1 MPPRTAGAARPGA
14 DRGGPAAPGRR
25 LVAGLPLV
33 GGARYPLCPMPD
45 RRGKRQSPYTTDR
58 QIAGAFEGETV
69 SRRRFMTGVAHGAAG
84 IATAAF
90 GLPALAFALGPVF
103 ERTQAHWAAIGRP
116 EEFSPDTY
124 TPKVFTQTPGVGQ
137 VGKTTVYVRA
147 RKAEFDPPSSGQF
160 IAVSSRCAH
169 LGCPVRYVD
178 AAQRFVCPCHGGVYD
193 FLGKV
198 TGGPPPRPLDRFTTR
213 VRNGMVEVGPRFSVN
228 YQLKAFSP
236 RDPGESVDGIG
247 QYLYPARFSTAPKK

>member
-1 MPPRTAGAARPGA
+1 
-14 DRGGPAAPGRR
+14 
-25 LVAGLPLV
+25 
-33 GGARYPLCPMPD
+33 MPD
-45 RRGKRQSPYTTDR
+45 RRTKRQSRYTTDER
-58 QIAGAFEGETV
+58 IAGAFEGETV
-69 SRRRFMTGVAHGAAG
+69 TRRRFMTGVAHSAGG

-90 GLPALAFALGPVF
+90 ALPALAFALGPVF
-103 ERTQAHWAAIGRP
+103 ERTQATWEAIGRP

-124 TPKVFTQTPGVGQ
+124 TPKVFTQTPGIGQ

-147 RKAEFDPPSSGQF
+147 RNPAFDPPSTGAF
-160 IAVSSRCAH
+160 LAISSRCAH

-178 AAQRFVCPCHGGVYD
+178 AAQRFICPCHGGVYD

-198 TGGPPPRPLDRFTTR
+198 AGGPPPRPLDRFVTR
-213 VRNGMVEVGPRFSVN
+213 VRNGQVEVGPRFSVN